1 MIQLIVDNRVMRHA
15 LPKRCLP
22 IALATMLLLGSAAWA
37 QTPVVKAVGTVK
49 SVTAT
54 SIILTTDSGAEQT
67 VTFADAARIVRAVPG
82 QTDLK
87 TATPIAVS
95 DIQVGDRVFARGQA
109 GDGNAVVAVSA
120 IVMKQSDIADK
131 QQHERDE
138 WRKGVGG
145 IVKTVDAATN
155 TITITVSAKPIIIH
169 LSADTAIRRYA
180 PDSIKFDD
188 AKPGTLDEIKPGNQ
202 LRARGTKNADG
213 TEFTAQAIVSGA
225 FRDIAGTVVSTDAA
239 NNTVTITDLA
249 TKKPVVI
256 KITADSQLRKLPPMV
271 AMGIAMRLKGG
282 APGAAGAGAGAPGQ
296 GQGGGAWSGGG
307 GQGYGRGGGNAGGA
321 SGAAPGGPPAGASGT
336 SATGGASGASQIGDG
351 SQYRTPPSQG
361 GPGAAGGSGG
371 GGWRGGSGGGGTPD
385 FQQML
390 SHMPAVAV
398 SDLNKGDAVML
409 VATEGSATSAP
420 TAITLLAGV
429 EPILTAAPPGMSAST
444 ILSPWNLG
452 GGPAGAGGD

>member
-1 MIQLIVDNRVMRHA
+1 MTHAPPNRS
-15 LPKRCLP
+15 LPW
-22 IALATMLLLGSAAWA
+22 IALATMLLLGSAASA

-49 SVTAT
+49 SVTGN
-54 SIILTTDSGAEQT
+54 SVVLTTDRGSEQT
-67 VTFADAARIVRAVPG
+67 VTFGDSARIVRAVPG

-95 DIQVGDRVFARGQA
+95 DIQIGDRVFARGQA

-131 QQHERDE
+131 QQQERDE

-145 IVKTVDAATN
+145 IVKQVDAAAD
-155 TITITVSAKPIIIH
+155 TITVTASGKPIIIH
-169 LSADTAIRRYA
+169 LSAETTIRRYA
-180 PDSIKFDD
+180 PDSVKFDD
-188 AKPGTLDEIKPGNQ
+188 AKPGTLDQIKPGDQ
-202 LRARGTKNADG
+202 VRARGTKNADG

-249 TKKPVVI
+249 TKKPVVV

-282 APGAAGAGAGAPGQ
+282 APGAAGAGAPGQ
-296 GQGGGAWSGGG
+296 GQGVSQGG
-307 GQGYGRGGGNAGGA
+307 GQGNWRGAGNAGGS
-321 SGAAPGGPPAGASGT
+321 SGAAGAPSSGAPGGAPASG
-336 SATGGASGASQIGDG
+336 GQGA
-351 SQYRTPPSQG
+351 
-361 GPGAAGGSGG
+361 GG
-371 GGWRGGSGGGGTPD
+371 GGWRGAGGGGAPD

-390 SHMPAVAV
+390 SRMPAVMV

-429 EPILTAAPPGMSAST
+429 EPILTAAPAGTSAAT